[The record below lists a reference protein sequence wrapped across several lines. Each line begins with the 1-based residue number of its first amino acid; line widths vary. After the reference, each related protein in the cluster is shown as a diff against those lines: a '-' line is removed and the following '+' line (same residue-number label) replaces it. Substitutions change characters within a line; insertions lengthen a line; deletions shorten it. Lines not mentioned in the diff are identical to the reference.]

1 MLGSKTTGGEMGKVL
16 DDDTNMISLIK
27 QRSIQ
32 LEISFKKWVK
42 TPIKNVSPTNRNFT
56 SVF

>member
-1 MLGSKTTGGEMGKVL
+1 MEKVL

-32 LEISFKKWVK
+32 LEIFKKK
-42 TPIKNVSPTNRNFT
+42 MSENSNKKCISYKQKFH
-56 SVF
+56 